1 MAAPKRYGQISGKLF
16 EKMTGQWKTVFWCFI
31 SVCCFPAGSAQAG
44 PAPAIKEKVTMIAT
58 QTKPHGL
65 VPPMDRSVPAKSQT
79 ATFALG

>member
-1 MAAPKRYGQISGKLF
+1 MAAHNLYRRMRGAGF
-16 EKMTGQWKTVFWCFI
+16 NEMTRHWKTVFWCFI
-31 SVCCFPAGSAQAG
+31 SVCCFLAGSAQAG
-44 PAPAIKEKVTMIAT
+44 PAPAIKEKMTMIAA